1 MDVNEAIKTQ
11 EFFKKM
17 RKEQVDY
24 VVKTIAPTIAEYFEE
39 LKYQKDNEYKKM
51 ILEFIEE
58 LENSEN
64 VEKMLTVLKRYQ
76 QIVDNY
82 KEKIEKVE
90 RKDKDI
96 ILVKGNAE
104 KTKDLIRPVDLI
116 CGFIDNLIYGEYN
129 KEQIQ
134 QYLAIWKE
142 KSNIN
147 PLEAA
152 DIKVSPSGR
161 HTNLAIAYK
170 ELNQE
175 EQEK

>member
-1 MDVNEAIKTQ
+1 MDVNEAVKTQ
-11 EFFKKM
+11 EFFRKM

-24 VVKTIAPTIAEYFEE
+24 VVKTVAPTIAEYFEE
-39 LKYQKDNEYKKM
+39 LKYQEDNEYKKM

-58 LENSEN
+58 LEDSEN
-64 VEKMLTVLKRYQ
+64 VEKMSTVLKRYQ

-90 RKDKDI
+90 REDKDI
-96 ILVKGNAE
+96 VLVKGNAE
-104 KTKDLIRPVDLI
+104 KTKELIRPVDLI
-116 CGFIDNLIYGEYN
+116 CGFVDNLIYGEYN

-134 QYLAIWKE
+134 QYLTIWKE

-147 PLEAA
+147 PLEPA
-152 DIKVSPSGR
+152 DINVSPSGR
-161 HTNLAIAYK
+161 HTNLAYQEK
-170 ELNQE
+170 EQE